1 VSAARQPQGANSAPR
16 GAAQR
21 PHSPPGSQAAGDHAD
36 TRAVPPRL
44 LWWLAAGFGVWCSA
58 LVFLYA
64 LHAIGCVFAWR
75 PGTLRLTL
83 ALVFL
88 AHVLVAAWIWRNAAK
103 SVPDTA
109 FGRTGNFLHTAVVW
123 TAIAAVVATIVTFG
137 PPLLLATCI

>member
-1 VSAARQPQGANSAPR
+1 VSAAGPPR
-16 GAAQR
+16 AQSN
-21 PHSPPGSQAAGDHAD
+21 PTNA
-36 TRAVPPRL
+36 RAVPPRL

-64 LHAIGCVFAWR
+64 LQAIGCVFAWR

-88 AHVLVAAWIWRNAAK
+88 AHVLAAAWIWRKAAK
-103 SVPDTA
+103 SVPDAA

-123 TAIAAVVATIVTFG
+123 TAIAAVVATILTFG
-137 PPLLLATCI
+137 PPLLLTTCI